1 MLRATTEA
9 MSAVMGGCDALTVH
23 AYDAVFQKTDEFSE
37 RIARNISV
45 LLKGESYLDKTI
57 DPAAGSYY
65 LENLTLQLADAAWEL
80 FLAIEE
86 KGGFMRAIAQN
97 FIQDAIEENFQQ
109 TLKTLEEGKR
119 VMVGVNKFRF
129 DDGTVVTPPAIDKNS
144 IQSAFKLLTNRRIAQ
159 SFER

>member
-1 MLRATTEA
+1 M
-9 MSAVMGGCDALTVH
+9 
-23 AYDAVFQKTDEFSE
+23 
-37 RIARNISV
+37 
-45 LLKGESYLDKTI
+45 
-57 DPAAGSYY
+57 
-65 LENLTLQLADAAWEL
+65 ADAAWEL